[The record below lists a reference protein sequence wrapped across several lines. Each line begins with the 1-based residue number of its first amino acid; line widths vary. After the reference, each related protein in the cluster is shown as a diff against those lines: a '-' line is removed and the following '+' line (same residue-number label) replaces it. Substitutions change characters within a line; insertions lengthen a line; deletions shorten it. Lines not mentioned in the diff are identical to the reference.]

1 MENLYKNIHKDPFNF
16 QFFRNKKGKEQW
28 NLMTMSS
35 CPILNFSRCK
45 PANMIDVLFYYP
57 NLENYYVSL
66 CSKYNVIEY
75 FLLRSPI
82 LKYWQSKI
90 NIMVASYDKFSM
102 AWWFMINQFH
112 NSSRRVLWCAF
123 LRSKEIIPT
132 LWVYVCGL
140 NKVYVVLDAHIT
152 HSHIGY
158 HLHSTHFRTKK
169 SIFQKREHRH
179 QYFSK

>member
-1 MENLYKNIHKDPFNF
+1 MLLSIF
-16 QFFRNKKGKEQW
+16 W
-28 NLMTMSS
+28 
-35 CPILNFSRCK
+35 
-45 PANMIDVLFYYP
+45 
-57 NLENYYVSL
+57 
-66 CSKYNVIEY
+66 
-75 FLLRSPI
+75 LRSSI
-82 LKYWQSKI
+82 LRYWQSKI
-90 NIMVASYDKFSM
+90 NSMVASYDRFSM

-169 SIFQKREHRH
+169 SIFQKKTASSSVFQQIKRILVLSWKRVDKEKLNIPFMKLKNNL
-179 QYFSK
+179 QNGFQPIGGVFFAFMMDEI

>member
-1 MENLYKNIHKDPFNF
+1 MLLSIS
-16 QFFRNKKGKEQW
+16 W
-28 NLMTMSS
+28 
-35 CPILNFSRCK
+35 
-45 PANMIDVLFYYP
+45 
-57 NLENYYVSL
+57 
-66 CSKYNVIEY
+66 
-75 FLLRSPI
+75 LRSPI
-82 LKYWQSKI
+82 LRYWQSEI
-90 NIMVASYDKFSM
+90 NSMVALYDKFSM
-102 AWWFMINQFH
+102 MWWFMINQFH

-169 SIFQKREHRH
+169 SIFQKKTASSSIFQQIKRMLILSWKSVDKEKLNIPFMKLKNNF
-179 QYFSK
+179 QNGFQPIGGVFCINDGWNFGVNWSCQ